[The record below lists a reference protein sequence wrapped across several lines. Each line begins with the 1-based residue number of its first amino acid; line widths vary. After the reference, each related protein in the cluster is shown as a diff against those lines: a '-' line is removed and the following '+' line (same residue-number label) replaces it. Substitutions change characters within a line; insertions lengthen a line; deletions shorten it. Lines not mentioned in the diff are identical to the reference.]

1 MQLNDSSVT
10 RSDDSRFRAIFASS
24 PECVKLIGPD
34 YRLIDMN
41 PAGLRMLDVDSL
53 EMIRGH
59 SILDLVEQPYREALR
74 EAVDQV
80 FRGETRTIEFE
91 VVGMKGRRLIM
102 HQSAAPLFDPRDPT
116 RVVEMVAVTR
126 DITEQREAEGKLL
139 RARLAEEL
147 NRSKAQ
153 FLASVS
159 HELKTPLD
167 HIIGYSEL
175 LQEAA
180 RDQGRQGDAADHE
193 QVLDAAHRLLYMV
206 TQLLQISQTD
216 LSLTAPRVDEWDVA
230 ALLHDAAEAMRS
242 MSGLNG
248 NEIVVHADDVPTPIS
263 CDGKRLDQALRCLL
277 SNAVKHTSNGVIEIR
292 ARMQPEAGVDWLV
305 LDVIDDGAGVDPAV
319 RTALFEPVPKEGVAG
334 GLGLG
339 LAVARQLMRHIG
351 GEALFVQGEPGKGS
365 HFALRAPVAPLAQAA
380 A

>member
-1 MQLNDSSVT
+1 MQVDDSGAA

-41 PAGLRMLDVDSL
+41 PAGLRMLDVDAV
-53 EMIRGH
+53 EAVRGH
-59 SILDLVEQPYREALR
+59 SILDLVEPVYRDALR
-74 EAVDQV
+74 NAVDRV
-80 FRGETRTIEFE
+80 FAGQSTTIEFG
-91 VVGMKGRRLIM
+91 VVGMKGRRLVM
-102 HQSAAPLFDPRDPT
+102 HQSAAPLFDRADPT
-116 RVVEMVAVTR
+116 RVVEMIAVTR
-126 DITEQREAEGKLL
+126 DITEQRAAEGTVL

-167 HIIGYSEL
+167 HIIGYTEL

-180 RDQGRQGDAADHE
+180 RDQGREADAADHQ
-193 QVLDAAHRLLYMV
+193 QVLDAATRLLYMI
-206 TQLLQISQTD
+206 TQLLHISQTD
-216 LSLTAPRVDEWDVA
+216 LSQHAPRVDEWDIA

-242 MSGLNG
+242 MGGLNG
-248 NEIVVHADDVPTPIS
+248 NQIVVHVQDVRTPIS
-263 CDGKRLDQALRCLL
+263 CDGKKLDQALRCLL
-277 SNAVKHTSNGVIEIR
+277 ANAVQNTSNGLIKIR
-292 ARMQPEAGVDWLV
+292 ARMEIEASTEWLV
-305 LDVIDDGAGVDPAV
+305 LDVIDNGAGVDPALHA
-319 RTALFEPVPKEGVAG
+319 ALFAPFPKEGVER

-339 LAVARQLMRHIG
+339 LAVARQLMRHVG
-351 GEALFVQGEPGKGS
+351 GEALLVRSEPGRGS
-365 HFALRAPVAPLAQAA
+365 HFSLRAPVAGMVQAA

>member
-1 MQLNDSSVT
+1 MPVDDSDAA
-10 RSDDSRFRAIFASS
+10 RSHDSRFQAIFASS

-41 PAGLRMLDVDSL
+41 PAGLRMLDVDAV
-53 EMIRGH
+53 EAVQGH
-59 SILDLVEQPYREALR
+59 SILDMVETRYRETLR
-74 EAVDQV
+74 NAVDLV
-80 FRGETRTIEFE
+80 FAGESTTLEFE
-91 VVGMKGRRLIM
+91 VVGMKGRRLVM
-102 HQSAAPLFDPRDPT
+102 HQSAAPLFDPGDPA
-116 RVVEMVAVTR
+116 RVVEMIAVTR
-126 DITEQREAEGKLL
+126 DITEQRAAEGTLL

-167 HIIGYSEL
+167 HIIGYTEL

-180 RDQGRQGDAADHE
+180 RDQGRDADVADHQ
-193 QVLDAAHRLLYMV
+193 QVLDAATRLLYMI

-216 LSLTAPRVDEWDVA
+216 LSQHAPRVDDWDIA

-242 MSGLNG
+242 MDDLNG
-248 NEIVVHADDVPTPIS
+248 NQIVVRVQDVKTPIS
-263 CDGKRLDQALRCLL
+263 CDGKKLDQALRCLL
-277 SNAVKHTSNGVIEIR
+277 SNAVQNTRDGLIKIR
-292 ARMQPEAGVDWLV
+292 ARVHNETGADWLV
-305 LDVIDDGAGVDPAV
+305 LDVIDNGAGVDPAMHA
-319 RTALFEPVPKEGVAG
+319 ALFEPFPKDGIDR

-351 GEALFVQGEPGKGS
+351 GEALLVRSEPGVGS
-365 HFALRAPVAPLAQAA
+365 HFSLRAPVAASAQAA

>member
-1 MQLNDSSVT
+1 MQASDSSFP

-41 PAGLRMLDVDSL
+41 PAGLRMLGADSL
-53 EMIRGH
+53 DMVRGH
-59 SILDLVEQPYREALR
+59 SIIDLVELPYRESMR
-74 EAVDQV
+74 EAVDGV

-91 VVGMKGRRLIM
+91 VVGMKGRRLVM
-102 HQSAAPLFDPRDPT
+102 HQSAAPLFDPADPT

-126 DITEQREAEGKLL
+126 DITEQREAEAKLL

-153 FLASVS
+153 FLAAVGC
-159 HELKTPLD
+159 ELKTPLD
-167 HIIGYSEL
+167 HIIGYTGL

-180 RDQGRQGDAADHE
+180 RDQGRHGDAADHE

-206 TQLLQISQTD
+206 NQLLQISQTD
-216 LSLTAPRVDEWDVA
+216 LNVAAPRVDEWDVA
-230 ALLHDAAEAMRS
+230 GLLHDAAEAMGS
-242 MSGLNG
+242 MNDLNG
-248 NEIVVHADDVPTPIS
+248 NQIVVHVENVRTPIS

-277 SNAVKHTSNGVIEIR
+277 SNAIRHTSEGVIEIR
-292 ARMQPEAGVDWLV
+292 GRMQTEAGVEWLI
-305 LDVIDDGAGVDPAV
+305 LDVIDNGAGVDPAV
-319 RTALFEPVPKEGVAG
+319 RAALFEPVPKEAVAG

-351 GEALFVQGEPGKGS
+351 GEALFVHSEAGKGS